1 MSFSINYFFN
11 SDKSLSELVAEIN
24 EVIGCSL
31 ILSAGSPEYST
42 AFPFFGMEFS
52 LCLNP
57 TSDYEGYVDAGE
69 LKFSQY
75 NYDLDLTT
83 YWGQADARPTQLP
96 IMLSIVYMLHRRLG
110 IMGMLVYDIQIL
122 LAKYE
127 ERQIEE
133 NLCVLYDI
141 VTETKF
147 LRFADHMEAI
157 QKRLPDGYRNA
168 YVSKCC

>member
-1 MSFSINYFFN
+1 MSISINYFFN
-11 SDKSLSELVAEIN
+11 SDKPLSELVAEIN

-31 ILSAGSPEYST
+31 APSVGNPEYAFT
-42 AFPFFGMEFS
+42 AFPFFGME
-52 LCLNP
+52 LTLAINI
-57 TSDYEGYVDAGE
+57 TGDDKGYVDIDE

-75 NYDLDLTT
+75 NYDLDVTT

-96 IMLSIVYMLHRRLG
+96 IMLSIVYMLHRCLG
-110 IMGMLVYDIQIL
+110 IRGMLVYDIEIL

-133 NLCVLYDI
+133 NLCVLHDT
-141 VTETKF
+141 VTETTF

-157 QKRLPDGYRNA
+157 QKRLSDGYRNA
-168 YVSKCC
+168 YVSE